1 MRRRDLITLLGGTL
15 TGAALSSLVARAQQT
30 ERLPRI
36 GYLSDESEAPTNPFN
51 SRHSVLKALRG
62 LGYADGKNIVIEYRY
77 AAGKVSRLPALAAE
91 LSAMPVDVIFSVGTV
106 ASKAA
111 VAATST
117 IPIVFARVGDPVGSG
132 LVASLARP
140 GANATGMSLL
150 MTDLAEK
157 RLELLKQAVPGI
169 SRIALLHE
177 VGFLPGDLEFTLLKT
192 AAGQLNLEMDAVGV
206 RPPDG
211 AAVENALAEIMKG
224 SPQALYV
231 GSSGW
236 FEDVYEHTLNLAFKT
251 RLPALYVRREYV
263 EAGGFMSY
271 GVNYPEMY
279 QLAAAYI
286 VRILKGAKPADLPVQ
301 EPVKIELLIN
311 LETAKAL
318 GIRVPLDLQVAADEV
333 IE

>member
-1 MRRRDLITLLGGTL
+1 MKRREFITLLGGTL
-15 TGAALSSLVARAQQT
+15 TGAMLTPLVTRAQQT
-30 ERLPRI
+30 QKLPRI
-36 GYLSDESEAPTNPFN
+36 GYLSDESEAPHRFN
-51 SRHSVLKALRG
+51 SRDTVLNALRD
-62 LGYADGKNIVIEYRY
+62 LGYVDGRNVIIEYRY
-77 AAGKVSRLPALAAE
+77 AAGKVDRLPALAAE
-91 LSAMPVDVIFSVGTV
+91 LSAMPVNVIFSVGTV

-117 IPIVFARVGDPVGSG
+117 IPIVFARVGDPVGTG

-140 GANATGMSLL
+140 GSNATGLSLL
-150 MTDLAEK
+150 TRDLAEK

-177 VGFLPGDLEFTLLKT
+177 LGFLPGDLELSQLKS
-192 AAGQLNLEMDAVGV
+192 AAGHLNLETDAVGV

-211 AAVENALAEIMKG
+211 NAVEEAFAEIMKG
-224 SPQALYV
+224 SPQAMYV

-236 FEDVYEHTLNLAFKT
+236 FEDVYEHTLNLALKT

-279 QLAAAYI
+279 RLAATYI
-286 VRILKGAKPADLPVQ
+286 ARILKGAKPTDLPVQ
-301 EPVKIELLIN
+301 EPVKIELVIN
-311 LETAKAL
+311 LKTAKAL
-318 GIRVPLDLQVAADEV
+318 SLKVPLDLQVAADDV